1 MFLQLPQH
9 RNVLDMMI
17 VEILKCVIQDLALM
31 HVLLKIVQ
39 TMQYVPLQ
47 CMILL
52 VHAALD
58 LQETAMLDA
67 PCVSIQ
73 TPCFALFILSIN
85 YKNINIFAFCVLEY
99 QFIYC
104 IVRCNSTHSR
114 SR

>member
-1 MFLQLPQH
+1 
-9 RNVLDMMI
+9 MMI

-58 LQETAMLDA
+58 LQETAMLSV
-67 PCVSIQ
+67 PCVSIK
-73 TPCFALFILSIN
+73 TPCFALFILSTN
-85 YKNINIFAFCVLEY
+85 YKFFL
-99 QFIYC
+99 FIC
-104 IVRCNSTHSR
+104 ILCIEIPIYLLHCLL
-114 SR
+114 